1 MSLLL
6 RSVTLWDPQKM
17 FYRLPLKFRVI
28 RVVIIYYRIKNLKR
42 SEVSKLQITADLISW
57 ASWNQQLCTTRS
69 EYKYCEKYVEKGFFS
84 IRYFYSFHTNDVLKQ
99 PSLWFLMLSFDNA
112 LKNIFLQSSTTQLRW
127 KDRIE
132 NTKSLKF
139 LNFAPSSVN
148 LVHWHW
154 VKIVSQKC
162 DAPYIVS
169 QSDTKLHTDAEKDSK
184 LLAIWSL

>member
-1 MSLLL
+1 M
-6 RSVTLWDPQKM
+6 
-17 FYRLPLKFRVI
+17 
-28 RVVIIYYRIKNLKR
+28 N
-42 SEVSKLQITADLISW
+42 
-57 ASWNQQLCTTRS
+57 C
-69 EYKYCEKYVEKGFFS
+69 
-84 IRYFYSFHTNDVLKQ
+84 
-99 PSLWFLMLSFDNA
+99 
-112 LKNIFLQSSTTQLRW
+112 STTATPATCSHSYMPIKAISPPRT
-127 KDRIE
+127 RIE

-184 LLAIWSL
+184 LLAI